1 MEKQINDLDI
11 QDKNIN
17 NLNKIIFQHQVTI
30 EDLKLKIFNS
40 KK

>member
-17 NLNKIIFQHQVTI
+17 NLNKIIFQHQETI